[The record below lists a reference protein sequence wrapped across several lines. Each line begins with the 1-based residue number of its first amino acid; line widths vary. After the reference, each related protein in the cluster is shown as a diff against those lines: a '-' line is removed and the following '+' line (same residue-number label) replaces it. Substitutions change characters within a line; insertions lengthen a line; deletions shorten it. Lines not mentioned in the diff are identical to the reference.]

1 MMKHSVRIISVC
13 RTLSASMAVLP
24 CVTAMALVSPEKSA
38 QDKANP
44 EGQLEIGKP
53 APPLNIEKLLQAP
66 TDAKASWSALKGKCV
81 VLEFW
86 ATWCAPCVAAIPHI
100 NELSGRFKD
109 EPIVFISVTDEDESK
124 VLKFLKKRPIHTW
137 IGLDSDKSSF
147 RDYQIR
153 WIPHTVLVD
162 AKGVIVGITSPA
174 DVNPDTIEA
183 LLAGRPLNLPAPGSE
198 EGLTAGVD
206 PVEDGKSSPPL
217 YHVMIRPSDPSKPSG
232 QGASGGGRM
241 SLIRYDVVALI
252 SQVTDI
258 PIHQIDSKAKL
269 PDGKFD
275 LIASM
280 PRGYEDRLRPDAQSA
295 LLTAFALRTR
305 RENRLADVFVLKIP
319 DGKQHKLTPTAME
332 DGGQSMS
339 SWNTGIEMTG
349 VHFDYF
355 VETLARRL
363 KRPVV
368 NETGVSDRFDIS
380 LKWDVDAPE
389 AIIKAVNNDLGL
401 ELQPAKRS
409 IEFLVIEDAD
419 NQTLS
424 KSNTSGGTK

>member
-1 MMKHSVRIISVC
+1 MKHGVRIISV
-13 RTLSASMAVLP
+13 RWALSVSIAVLT
-24 CVTAMALVSPEKSA
+24 CATARAPASSEPLARDKDNPMSP
-38 QDKANP
+38 P
-44 EGQLEIGKP
+44 EIGKP

-66 TDAKASWSALKGKCV
+66 TDANASWSALKGKCV

-100 NELSGRFKD
+100 NELSKEFKD
-109 EPIVFISVTDEDESK
+109 KPIVFISITDQSESVVTG
-124 VLKFLKKRPIHTW
+124 FLKKRPIDAW

-162 AKGVIVGITSPA
+162 ANGVIAGITGPE
-174 DVNPDTIEA
+174 DVKPETIEA
-183 LLAGRPLNLPAPGSE
+183 LLAGRPLNLPAADSE

-206 PVEDGKSSPPL
+206 PVDDGKSSPPL
-217 YHVMIRPSDPSKPSG
+217 YQVLIHPSDPSKPSG

-241 SLIRYDVVALI
+241 SLIRYDVVGLI

-258 PIHQIDSKAKL
+258 PIHQIDNKAKL

-295 LLTAFALRTR
+295 INAAFTIRTR
-305 RENRLADVFVLKIP
+305 HEKRLTDVLVLKIP
-319 DGKQHKLTPTAME
+319 SGKQHKLTPSAIG
-332 DGGQSMS
+332 DGAQSMR
-339 SWNTGIEMTG
+339 SWSMGIEMIG
-349 VHFDYF
+349 EPLDYF
-355 VETLARRL
+355 VETLARRIR
-363 KRPVV
+363 RPVI
-368 NETGVSDRFDIS
+368 NETNLADHFDMS
-380 LKWDVDAPE
+380 LEWEDDSPDAVV
-389 AIIKAVNNDLGL
+389 KAVESSLGL

-419 NQTLS
+419 KQALS
-424 KSNTSGGTK
+424 KSNAAGGTK

>member
-1 MMKHSVRIISVC
+1 MKHNVRIISV
-13 RTLSASMAVLP
+13 RWTLSASMAVLL
-24 CVTAMALVSPEKSA
+24 CVTAISLASPEQST

-44 EGQLEIGKP
+44 ESPLEIGKP

-66 TDAKASWSALKGKCV
+66 TDAKASWSALKGKRV

-100 NELSGRFKD
+100 NELSEKFKD

-124 VLKFLKKRPIHTW
+124 VLKFLKKRPIQTW
-137 IGLDSDKSSF
+137 IALDSDKSTF
-147 RDYQIR
+147 RDYQVSG
-153 WIPHTVLVD
+153 IPHTVLVD
-162 AKGVIVGITSPA
+162 AKGVIAGITSPDA
-174 DVNPDTIEA
+174 VKQETIES
-183 LLAGRPLNLPAPGSE
+183 LLAGRSLNLPAKSSG
-198 EGLTAGVD
+198 EGLTAGID
-206 PVEDGKSSPPL
+206 PVEEGRSAAPIYQVL
-217 YHVMIRPSDPSKPSG
+217 IRPSDSSRSSG
-232 QGASGGGRM
+232 QGATGEGRM
-241 SLIRYDVVALI
+241 SLIGLSLTGLMSDVFEVA
-252 SQVTDI
+252 
-258 PIHQIDSKAKL
+258 PHQIDAKATL
-269 PDGKFD
+269 PDGRFD
-275 LIASM
+275 LIANM
-280 PRGYEDRLRPDAQSA
+280 PPGHEDRLRPDAQSA

-305 RENRLADVFVLKIP
+305 RENRLADVLILKIP

-332 DGGQSMS
+332 DGGRSMS

-363 KRPVV
+363 KQPVV
-368 NETGVSDRFDIS
+368 NETGVSDRFDIN

-389 AIIKAVNNDLGL
+389 AIIKAVNSDLGL

-419 NQTLS
+419 RQALS
-424 KSNTSGGTK
+424 KSNAAGGTK